1 MRKIN
6 FKNEGALVLFLLLP
20 LFFAATGCETPNR
33 AIIANKLISTEQA
46 RLLSTEFV
54 NKYQGV
60 DQNLSTYAWFS
71 TEELRQYLLFAE
83 HVGDS
88 LNLEAS
94 GMRVYFGVY
103 PKDDSYGEKAGK
115 GVTVFFSPTY
125 ESRKGDEIKHLNIPF
140 DPLNFKYMLNFGNM
154 GYPPRLKFGDPE

>member
-88 LNLEAS
+88 LNLQAS
-94 GMRVYFGVY
+94 GMRVYVGVY
-103 PKDDSYGEKAGK
+103 PKEEAYGEKAGK

-125 ESRKGDEIKHLNIPF
+125 EVRKGNDIKHLNIPME
-140 DPLNFKYMLNFGNM
+140 PSNFKYMLNFGNM
-154 GYPPRLKFGDPE
+154 GYPPKIKFGDPE

>member
-6 FKNEGALVLFLLLP
+6 LKNEGAAVLFLLLL
-20 LFFAATGCETPNR
+20 LFFVATGCETPNR
-33 AIIANKLISTEQA
+33 AIIANKLISTDQA
-46 RLLSTEFV
+46 QILSTEFV
-54 NKYQGV
+54 NKYEGV

-88 LNLEAS
+88 LNLQAS

-103 PKDDSYGEKAGK
+103 PKDDKNSDRAGK

-140 DPLNFKYMLNFGNM
+140 DPSNFKYMLNFGNM
-154 GYPPRLKFGDPE
+154 GYPPKIKFGDPE